1 MSNGAHPTTSE
12 TYLAVQR
19 SEEFAD
25 LRRRFRGFV
34 FPTTAFFLAW
44 YFLYVLLS
52 IFAPSLMGTKVAGS
66 ITIGLL
72 MGLGQFVTTFAITF
86 LCARWA
92 GREFTPRADAI
103 GARLDGG
110 GSH

>member
-66 ITIGLL
+66 ITI
-72 MGLGQFVTTFAITF
+72 VSS
-86 LCARWA
+86 WA
-92 GREFTPRADAI
+92 WA
-103 GARLDGG
+103 
-110 GSH
+110 SS